1 MLEINFSFEYKL
13 SWDLF
18 VLYLNYKAMKFTYKK
33 IIFIDLHKLIQ
44 KL

>member
-18 VLYLNYKAMKFTYKK
+18 VLYLNYKAMKSVW
-33 IIFIDLHKLIQ
+33 LQ
-44 KL
+44 W